1 MSETQRF
8 PMQPGCGPT
17 YSNLLDLL
25 KTTEKDT
32 LTDEEVQAHIGRSV
46 SPHSAGQRGSAYGRL
61 CNVIRRVEKEGR
73 VWRRVV
79 KANAIK
85 LCNDVEKGRETDRLL
100 RTTRRTIRRAAAVVS
115 CVKIENIPTEERSAI
130 HAKAAQIAA
139 LAMFADT
146 GTTKKLEVRAK
157 ESAPDLKSVLQLMS
171 A

>member
-8 PMQPGCGPT
+8 PIQPGCGPR
-17 YSNLLDLL
+17 YSKLAELLR
-25 KTTEKDT
+25 TTDKDT
-32 LTDEEVQAHIGRSV
+32 LTDEEIEVYIGSPV
-46 SPHSAGQRGSAYGRL
+46 SPHSAGQRGSAYGTL

-100 RTTRRTIRRAAAVVS
+100 RTTRRTTRRAAAVVS
-115 CVKIENIPTEERSAI
+115 CVKIENIPIEERSAI

>member
-1 MSETQRF
+1 
-8 PMQPGCGPT
+8 
-17 YSNLLDLL
+17 
-25 KTTEKDT
+25 
-32 LTDEEVQAHIGRSV
+32 
-46 SPHSAGQRGSAYGRL
+46 
-61 CNVIRRVEKEGR
+61 VIRRVEKEGR

-85 LCNDVEKGRETDRLL
+85 LCNDVEKGRETDRLR
-100 RTTRRTIRRAAAVVS
+100 RTTRRTTRRAAAVVS
-115 CVKIENIPTEERSAI
+115 CVKIENIPIEERSAI